1 MRVAT
6 EVPTCGEKVD
16 RIERLGSVSTR
27 RWGHRLG
34 GFAAVAAAVAVI
46 ACAPDN
52 PAANPAGEASSDLA
66 VAGEIVL
73 DGLEV
78 VLSDAA
84 VDLSFPAAIDVDADG
99 NIWVVDRRL
108 HQMLVVSPEG
118 EVLRTIGRNGAGP
131 GEFRGPRG
139 LAVRGDRVYVLD
151 NVHGVQV
158 FDMEGNYLSEYPA
171 VRILFDF
178 DFTGDGGL
186 VTNNNR
192 VWVRGAMIAA
202 LSPGG
207 GEPTLFGELPFP
219 DTEGF
224 NFRALQQQVMEGT
237 IPDVLR
243 NGALPVVAA
252 DGSLWVVIHTES
264 TIRRYGPDGTLLSET
279 SFDLPEM
286 PGIVEQYLTDFA
298 ELPGGDAF
306 FFPSFV
312 GAAVAIDDSLLL
324 LWETVEGEPGLVTV
338 HGPDG
343 AIVQRWPI
351 PELDMGGGG
360 RTVMDLAVDVER
372 RRLYISISD
381 IATIFGIDL
390 PDPAAF

>member
-1 MRVAT
+1 MSVVTEIAT
-6 EVPTCGEKVD
+6 CAEKVG
-16 RIERLGSVSTR
+16 RIERSGSVSTR
-27 RWGHRLG
+27 RRGGRLA
-34 GFAAVAAAVAVI
+34 GFALAAAAVAVI
-46 ACAPDN
+46 ACAPDSPATN
-52 PAANPAGEASSDLA
+52 PEGETSGTLA
-66 VAGEIVL
+66 VAAEIVL
-73 DGLEV
+73 EGLEV
-78 VLSDAA
+78 VLSDAD

-118 EVLRTIGRNGAGP
+118 EVLRTIGRNGEGP

-139 LAVRGDRVYVLD
+139 LGIRGDRVYVLD
-151 NVHGVQV
+151 NVHGVQA
-158 FDMEGNYLSEYPA
+158 FDMEGNYLAEYPA
-171 VRILFDF
+171 VRIFFDF

-186 VTNNNR
+186 VTNSYR
-192 VWVRGAMIAA
+192 VWARGAMIAA

-207 GEPTLFGELPFP
+207 GEPVLVGELPFP

-224 NFRALQQQVMEGT
+224 NFRALQQQVLEGT

-264 TIRRYGPDGTLLSET
+264 TIRRYGADGALLSET

-286 PGIVEQYLTDFA
+286 PGMVAQYLADFA
-298 ELPGGDAF
+298 AAPPGDSF
-306 FFPSFV
+306 FFPSLV
-312 GAAVAIDDSLLL
+312 GAGLAVDDSVLL
-324 LWETVEGEPGLVTV
+324 LWETAEGEPGLITV
-338 HGPDG
+338 HGADG
-343 AIVQRWPI
+343 AIIQRWLI

-360 RTVMDLAVDVER
+360 FTDLGLAVDLPR
-372 RRLYISISD
+372 RRLYVSVSD

-390 PDPAAF
+390 PDSVAF

>member
-1 MRVAT
+1 MSVGTGIPTYAE
-6 EVPTCGEKVD
+6 EVGG
-16 RIERLGSVSTR
+16 IERLGSVSTR
-27 RWGHRLG
+27 RRGRRLA
-34 GFAAVAAAVAVI
+34 GFALAAAAVAVI

-52 PAANPAGEASSDLA
+52 PATNPAGETSGNLA

-73 DGLEV
+73 EGLEV
-78 VLSDAA
+78 ILSDAD
-84 VDLSFPAAIDVDADG
+84 VDLSMPAAIDVDADG

-118 EVLRTIGRNGAGP
+118 EVLRTIGRNGEGP

-139 LAVRGDRVYVLD
+139 LGIRGDRVYVLD
-151 NVHGVQV
+151 NVHGVQA

-171 VRILFDF
+171 VRIFFDF

-192 VWVRGAMIAA
+192 VWARGAMIAA
-202 LSPGG
+202 LGPDG

-219 DTEGF
+219 DTEF
-224 NFRALQQQVMEGT
+224 NFRALQEQVLEGT

-243 NGALPVVAA
+243 NGALPVAAA

-264 TIRRYGPDGTLLSET
+264 TIRRYGADGTLLSEI
-279 SFDLPEM
+279 SFLLP
-286 PGIVEQYLTDFA
+286 
-298 ELPGGDAF
+298 ELPGIIDQYLADFAAAPPGDSF
-306 FFPSFV
+306 FFPSLV
-312 GAAVAIDDSLLL
+312 GAAFAIDDSLLL
-324 LWETVEGEPGLVTV
+324 LWETVEGEPGLVTL

-343 AIVQRWPI
+343 AIVQRLLI

-360 RTVMDLAVDVER
+360 GTVMGLAVDLSR
-372 RRLYISISD
+372 RRLYTSVSD

-390 PDPAAF
+390 PDSVAF